1 MPSEIAPTQLA
12 DQIMQA
18 VLGQL
23 PGDVEPRTLWMGVCL
38 AMNLV
43 LRRIPLEQKT
53 LLDEVA
59 FVKAILGDA
68 PASDVWREE
77 MTKPITHPQQKDTL
91 YCTFCGKTQ
100 HEVRKLIAGPTV
112 FICDE
117 CIELCMDIIREEDQR
132 DSNASV

>member
-1 MPSEIAPTQLA
+1 MSDKTPNQLA
-12 DQIMQA
+12 DQIMNA
-18 VLGQL
+18 VLGEL
-23 PGDVEPRTLWMGVCL
+23 PMDIEPRTLWMGVCL

-68 PASDVWREE
+68 PVSDVWAEE
-77 MTKPITHPQQKDTL
+77 SKPPTKNRDLQ
-91 YCTFCGKTQ
+91 CAFCGKTQ
-100 HEVRKLIAGPTV
+100 EEVRKLIAGPAT

-117 CIELCMDIIREEDQR
+117 CVELCMDIIQEEHKR
-132 DSNASV
+132 PPA